1 MYIYVLQQTAH
12 WTTPYTKKR
21 RNAGKSSISF
31 QQSLVYNVDD
41 RFALFAWV
49 FHRITHHP
57 PPPYHPNPIQS
68 HPYTLL
74 GIYIY
79 IYIFMV
85 VLKHLRSVGNTGK
98 RTRGFCKYMPVEAIL
113 LSKCMMMG
121 TLLCK
126 ANSCNPNTRNH
137 LKKKTFLVVLGCNC
151 ETISLP
157 GASLVFGQAPGSA
170 R

>member
-1 MYIYVLQQTAH
+1 MYIYVLQQTAY

-79 IYIFMV
+79 IYMV
-85 VLKHLRSVGNTGK
+85 MLKHLQGK
-98 RTRGFCKYMPVEAIL
+98 RGFCKYMPVEAIL

-137 LKKKTFLVVLGCNC
+137 LKKKH
-151 ETISLP
+151 SL
-157 GASLVFGQAPGSA
+157 LF
-170 R
+170 